1 MDSSRS
7 SRSPGS
13 LARYAWLS
21 IVVALATMALKGI
34 AWWLTGSVGLLSDA
48 LESLVNLAGAVMALA
63 MLTVAERPP
72 DESHA
77 YGHGKAEFFSSAFE
91 GTLILIAAA
100 GIAYAAIGRLLAPQ
114 PIEQIG
120 VGILVNALAM
130 LLNLGTGLLLLR
142 VGREHGSI
150 ALEADGQHLMSDVWT
165 SVGVILGVGAAVLT
179 GWQWLDSAVA
189 LLVGAHIVWIGWRLA
204 KRSAEGLMDAALPI
218 TQRETLEATLDRYRS
233 KGFRFHAVR
242 TRQAGMRSFVSMH
255 VLVPGD
261 WTVQR
266 GHDLLERI
274 EADVRAA
281 LPRCS
286 VFTHLEPIEDP
297 SSLKDEALDRHD

>member
-1 MDSSRS
+1 MGS
-7 SRSPGS
+7 SRSPRS

-21 IVVALATMALKGI
+21 IAVALVTMALKGI

-77 YGHGKAEFFSSAFE
+77 FGHGKAELFSSAFE
-91 GTLILIAAA
+91 GALILIAAA
-100 GIAYAAIGRLLAPQ
+100 GIVYAAIGRLLAPQ
-114 PIEQIG
+114 PIEHIG
-120 VGILVNALAM
+120 VGVGVNALAM
-130 LLNLGTGLLLLR
+130 LVNLGTGLLLLR

-150 ALEADGQHLMSDVWT
+150 ALEADGHHLMSDVWT
-165 SVGVILGVGAAVLT
+165 SVAVILGVGVAVLT
-179 GWQWLDSAVA
+179 DWQWLDSVVA
-189 LLVGAHIVWIGWRLA
+189 LLVGAHIVRTGWHLA
-204 KRSAEGLMDAALPI
+204 RRSADGLMDAALPI
-218 TQRETLEATLDRYRS
+218 AQREILETTLDRYRS
-233 KGFRFHAVR
+233 QGFRFHAVR

-281 LPRCS
+281 LPRCHVS
-286 VFTHLEPIEDP
+286 THLEPIEDP
-297 SSLKDEALDRHD
+297 RSLEDEPLDRHD